1 MVARMIRATAAIAAA
16 TLVATVS
23 IAGAAAGYR
32 LGPFKDDL
40 FKYPGILQTQDGGNY
55 VVVDY
60 SKQRDLYG
68 RDTIVERQAK
78 PDYVSLV
85 GAATYEYK
93 GAGDHTL
100 KYMGTGKVDGGA
112 KAVVIYIHGMGGSR
126 VQGVNEWMFGGNF
139 NRIMNL
145 MKQNDG
151 AYLSP
156 DFSDFGPEGAADIRN
171 LVLEQAA
178 KSPNAAIFIAC
189 GSWGGAICWQ
199 LAADPKAVGHI
210 SGLLLLGSNHD
221 DRFIT
226 SPAVAGT
233 GHRFPVYLGHG
244 TADPIY
250 AWKDEVKFYNKVRAA
265 NPAYP
270 IKVAIFNTGVHG
282 TPIRM
287 TDWRL
292 ILNWMLEV
300 DGR

>member
-1 MVARMIRATAAIAAA
+1 MIRAAFAIAAA
-16 TLVATVS
+16 ALVATVS
-23 IAGAAAGYR
+23 IAAAAAPYR
-32 LGPFKDDL
+32 LEPFKDDL
-40 FKYPGILQTQDGGNY
+40 FKYPGILQVQDDGNY
-55 VVVDY
+55 VMVDY
-60 SKQRDLYG
+60 SKKRDLYG
-68 RDTIVERQAK
+68 RDAIVEKRAK
-78 PDYVSLV
+78 AEYVSPI
-85 GAATYEYK
+85 GAWTFNYV
-93 GAGDHTL
+93 GAGDRSL
-100 KYMGTGKVDGGA
+100 KVMGTGKVGGGA

-126 VQGVNEWMFGGNF
+126 TQGVDEWMFGGNF

-156 DFSDFGPEGAADIRN
+156 DFSDFGPQGAADIRN
-171 LVLEQAA
+171 LVLDQAA
-178 KSPNAAIFIAC
+178 KSPQAAIFIAC

-199 LAADPKAVGHI
+199 LAADANAAPHI
-210 SGLLLLGSNHD
+210 AGLLLLGSNHD

-226 SPAVAGT
+226 SPAVTGK

-250 AWKDEVKFYNKVRAA
+250 GWKDEVAFYNKVRAA
-265 NPAYP
+265 DPSYP

-292 ILNWMLEV
+292 ILNWMLQV